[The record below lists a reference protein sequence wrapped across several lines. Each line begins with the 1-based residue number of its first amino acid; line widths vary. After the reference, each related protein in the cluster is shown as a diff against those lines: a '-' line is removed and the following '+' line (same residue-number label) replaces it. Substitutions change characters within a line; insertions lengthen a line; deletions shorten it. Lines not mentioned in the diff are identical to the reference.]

1 MSKRIEYREL
11 PEFPGYRV
19 GSDGSVW
26 SRRRASE
33 WRRLRPGRSNGHYV
47 AGGLRKWTGKITAVH
62 VHRLVLEAFVGP
74 PPEGAVACHNN
85 GNGYDNRVANLRWGT
100 RKANAL
106 DAVRHGMHPRQLAK
120 LPDAGTLRLYLQHM
134 SLREVAKCQ
143 GVRQEVIR
151 RILNRDM

>member
-1 MSKRIEYREL
+1 MWLVRFYRSTIGKKIIMAVTGL
-11 PEFPGYRV
+11 IGV
-19 GSDGSVW
+19 GFVI
-26 SRRRASE
+26 
-33 WRRLRPGRSNGHYV
+33 GHM
-47 AGGLRKWTGKITAVH
+47 AGNLQ
-62 VHRLVLEAFVGP
+62 AFVGA

-85 GNGYDNRVANLRWGT
+85 GNGYDNRVVNLRWDT

-134 SLREVAKCQ
+134 SLREVAKWQ

-151 RILNRDM
+151 RVLNRDM